1 MAGSAKQGNALQE
14 NKRLLKRRRVMRYFI
29 DAAKDIIDN
38 EGLGALTIRKVA
50 DVSGY
55 NSATLYNY
63 FDDLAQLVAF
73 ACIDAT
79 RGWREALTR
88 IYGQKAD
95 PLRQYLGGWRQFC
108 ETSLA
113 HAACYAHLYIDNEDG
128 VFKQFAKYYEVFDE
142 ERGLGVPIL
151 RALYKQ
157 GTLYGQEQVMIAP
170 VVEAGYIQAGDAEGV
185 YRLALLLFEGLLSRA
200 RRQQAGGG
208 RAQSYTAEFMLYFV
222 TFIQSR
228 LQKQADLS
236 QYLS

>member
-29 DAAKDIIDN
+29 DAAKGIIDS

-79 RGWREALTR
+79 SGWREAIAA
-88 IYGQKAD
+88 IYREPGDALD
-95 PLRQYLGGWRQFC
+95 QYLRAWRQFC
-108 ETSLA
+108 DHSLA
-113 HAACYAHLYIDNEDG
+113 HTGCYAHLYIDNEDG
-128 VFKQFAKYYEVFDE
+128 VYAQFANYYDVFGEEYDRDVPFLREV
-142 ERGLGVPIL
+142 
-151 RALYKQ
+151 YCQ
-157 GTLYGQEQVMIAP
+157 GSQLGQERAFIAP
-170 VVEAGYIQAGDAEGV
+170 VVAAGYIQAGDAESV
-185 YRLALLLFEGLLSRA
+185 HRLAFLLFEGLVSRA
-200 RRQQAGGG
+200 RRQQAVGG

-236 QYLS
+236 PYLH